1 MVNITVKTSKDKVI
15 SISAIG
21 HANYAPNGQDIVCSA
36 ISAVLAGGFNALQGK
51 HKIKIQQSDSDSFT
65 LFIDNQDFRVLA
77 SMEKNNYSNSNQKRL
92 YDTKAPKFKAGKALR
107 DAVK

>member
-51 HKIKIQQSDSDSFT
+51 HKIKIESGNTSYECGNYLSIHDEH
-65 LFIDNQDFRVLA
+65 VLETIVTQLL
-77 SMEKNNYSNSNQKRL
+77 SIQESYQKNIS
-92 YDTKAPKFKAGKALR
+92 
-107 DAVK
+107 VVIEEV